1 MTNKSQENNSNQ
13 LSNYLYSD
21 QLIMDLVDMFDSSY
35 DVIYVSDAK
44 GKTLRVTPLS
54 EHLYGKKESELVGK
68 NVYDLEEE
76 GVYSTSVTRL
86 VLETGEK
93 ISRIQT
99 TASGIRLMVTGIPI
113 KDNKGNIIRV
123 INASRN
129 VTQVSKIKSE
139 MEEMRK
145 IIEGYKEE
153 LKSLRK
159 KETEQKTITNN
170 AQMEKV
176 IQLAKR
182 VATVDSTILILG
194 ESGVGKEVITNF
206 IHKNSS
212 RAENA
217 FLKINCGA
225 IPENLLE
232 SELFGYEKGA
242 FTGANNKGKAGLFE
256 LADNG
261 TLFLDEI
268 ADMPLSLQVKLLRV
282 LQEKEVMRIGGTRSI
297 SVDARIITATNTDLK
312 KEVAKGRFREDLY
325 YRLNVIPINIPPL
338 RKRPEDILLL
348 ANHFIEYFNETHTT
362 DRRFSPQIL
371 HAFQSYDWPGN
382 VRELQNIVERLVVTS
397 DERKISSDLLPEE
410 FHKCSINE
418 ESVKVNKIIP
428 LKKCLELAE
437 KQLLSLAREKYS
449 STTEIAKVL
458 EVNQSTIS
466 RKFNKYK

>member
-1 MTNKSQENNSNQ
+1 
-13 LSNYLYSD
+13 
-21 QLIMDLVDMFDSSY
+21 
-35 DVIYVSDAK
+35 
-44 GKTLRVTPLS
+44 
-54 EHLYGKKESELVGK
+54 
-68 NVYDLEEE
+68 
-76 GVYSTSVTRL
+76 
-86 VLETGEK
+86 
-93 ISRIQT
+93 
-99 TASGIRLMVTGIPI
+99 
-113 KDNKGNIIRV
+113 
-123 INASRN
+123 
-129 VTQVSKIKSE
+129 
-139 MEEMRK
+139 
-145 IIEGYKEE
+145 
-153 LKSLRK
+153 
-159 KETEQKTITNN
+159 
-170 AQMEKV
+170 
-176 IQLAKR
+176 